1 MHPTIGEVQRHA
13 DALDTLIAP
22 DTTIQRLAD
31 GFDWAEGPVWV
42 KDGGYLLF
50 SDIPPNKIYQWSEA
64 GGLKE
69 FRHPRGYP
77 GNTPRGGAPGSNYIR
92 RAPFNEVWRDFM
104 YGNCLR
110 GDKCRYSHVGIDP
123 SSGLAIGDDNAVPE
137 QLIREG
143 AKVPEGARVLT
154 SGGDTDRM
162 AELFKQAGVTTIA
175 EFNAKQKALGFGL
188 PNERERKPPPKASQ
202 AEIDEVLPLLQPL
215 PESYRQAIL
224 AIPGCLG
231 HILCGNQPVRRVH
244 PTILH

>member
-1 MHPTIGEVQRHA
+1 MNG
-13 DALDTLIAP
+13 
-22 DTTIQRLAD
+22 
-31 GFDWAEGPVWV
+31 
-42 KDGGYLLF
+42 K
-50 SDIPPNKIYQWSEA
+50 
-64 GGLKE
+64 
-69 FRHPRGYP
+69 
-77 GNTPRGGAPGSNYIR
+77 
-92 RAPFNEVWRDFM
+92 
-104 YGNCLR
+104 CLR
-110 GDKCRYSHVGIDP
+110 GDNCRYSHAGIDP

-143 AKVPEGARVLT
+143 AKVPEGARVLP

-231 HILCGNQPVRRVH
+231 HILSWKSTSASGAPDNSSLSHVSAMAWPRWFRRAARNRHRQAIEQARRWRGGRRCGMNAS
-244 PTILH
+244 

>member
-1 MHPTIGEVQRHA
+1 MKLSRLRHRRV
-13 DALDTLIAP
+13 AP
-22 DTTIQRLAD
+22 DSPIDLRT
-31 GFDWAEGPVWV
+31 G
-42 KDGGYLLF
+42 K
-50 SDIPPNKIYQWSEA
+50 
-64 GGLKE
+64 
-69 FRHPRGYP
+69 
-77 GNTPRGGAPGSNYIR
+77 
-92 RAPFNEVWRDFM
+92 
-104 YGNCLR
+104 CLR
-110 GDKCRYSHVGIDP
+110 GDNCRYSHAGIDP

-143 AKVPEGARVLT
+143 AKVPEGARVLP

>member
-1 MHPTIGEVQRHA
+1 M
-13 DALDTLIAP
+13 
-22 DTTIQRLAD
+22 
-31 GFDWAEGPVWV
+31 
-42 KDGGYLLF
+42 
-50 SDIPPNKIYQWSEA
+50 
-64 GGLKE
+64 
-69 FRHPRGYP
+69 
-77 GNTPRGGAPGSNYIR
+77 
-92 RAPFNEVWRDFM
+92 
-104 YGNCLR
+104 
-110 GDKCRYSHVGIDP
+110 
-123 SSGLAIGDDNAVPE
+123 
-137 QLIREG
+137 
-143 AKVPEGARVLT
+143 PEGARVLP

-244 PTILH
+244 RQFFTKSCLGDGVAALVPSSGEESASPSHRAGVASMAWRTTL

>member
-1 MHPTIGEVQRHA
+1 MNGKFQCINEIVASLPHHRRV
-13 DALDTLIAP
+13 AP
-22 DTTIQRLAD
+22 DSPIDLRT
-31 GFDWAEGPVWV
+31 G
-42 KDGGYLLF
+42 K
-50 SDIPPNKIYQWSEA
+50 
-64 GGLKE
+64 
-69 FRHPRGYP
+69 
-77 GNTPRGGAPGSNYIR
+77 
-92 RAPFNEVWRDFM
+92 
-104 YGNCLR
+104 CLR
-110 GDKCRYSHVGIDP
+110 GDNCRYSHAGIDP
-123 SSGLAIGDDNAVPE
+123 SSGFAIGDDNAVPE

-143 AKVPEGARVLT
+143 AKVPEGARVLP

-244 PTILH
+244 PTTSRPWRGRAGSVERRGIAIAKPSSRRRVDGVEDDAVIERVVKF